1 MADTNSMANK
11 LDGTMNQYA
20 DNAKKTSADT
30 ENNARKF
37 GQEASTITSQRDAEK
52 LIRATNQEAELK
64 NIKDTRESNVELR
77 RKDADALLKKQDEI
91 AAMNSNIAMADA
103 GKS

>member
-11 LDGTMNQYA
+11 LDATMNQYEA
-20 DNAKKTSADT
+20 NAKKTAADT

-37 GQEASTITSQRDAEK
+37 AQEASNTTSQRDAEK
-52 LIRATNQEAELK
+52 LIRTANQEAELK
-64 NIKDTRESNVELR
+64 DIQNTREANIDLR
-77 RKDADALLKKQDEI
+77 RKDADTLLKKQDEI

>member
-1 MADTNSMANK
+1 MANK
-11 LDGTMNQYA
+11 LDATMNQYEA
-20 DNAKKTSADT
+20 NAKKTAADT

-37 GQEASTITSQRDAEK
+37 GQEASNTTAQRDAEK
-52 LIRATNQEAELK
+52 LIRTANQEAELK
-64 NIKDTRESNVELR
+64 DIQNTREANIDLR
-77 RKDADALLKKQDEI
+77 RKDADTLLKKQDEI